1 MGNCQKRKICII
13 RLGYFPSDP
22 RIFKEVRALS
32 DAGYSVDVVCLRG
45 AGQSFIEVIDGVRVY
60 RLPIQTHRGSIPWSL
75 FIYGLSLSMVTVVV
89 TILHFWRRY
98 DLFQVNTMPD
108 ALVFTTS
115 IPRLLGAKVLLDMH
129 EPIPELW
136 ITKYGEK
143 RLSALLKLLI
153 LIEQRAIKYA
163 DRVITVNE
171 RVRKRFIE
179 RGANGQKIDVIRNVP
194 EEIFFKNTNSYKLQK
209 EFTLI
214 THGTIVERYGH
225 EVIIRALPLLR
236 NEISNL
242 KVYIVGDGDCK
253 NKIINLSK
261 QLGCSDLISFSGYV
275 PLAQVSQY
283 ILRSD
288 VGLVSLLMNP
298 FSDLCQPNKLFEYVA
313 LRKPVIASRLKA
325 IEESFDDSCV
335 LFFEP
340 GNPEDLARC
349 ILELYSN
356 PNKGKTLAEN
366 AYRRYESVKWEKT
379 KNVYLKII
387 EGLFRKNN

>member
-1 MGNCQKRKICII
+1 
-13 RLGYFPSDP
+13 
-22 RIFKEVRALS
+22 
-32 DAGYSVDVVCLRG
+32 
-45 AGQSFIEVIDGVRVY
+45 
-60 RLPIQTHRGSIPWSL
+60 
-75 FIYGLSLSMVTVVV
+75 MVTVVV

-98 DLFQVNTMPD
+98 DLLQVNTMPD

-163 DRVITVNE
+163 DKVITVNE

-242 KVYIVGDGDCK
+242 KVYIVGDGDYK

-261 QLGCSDLISFSGYV
+261 QLGCSDLISFTGYV

-349 ILELYSN
+349 IFELYKN
-356 PNKGKTLAEN
+356 PDKGKTLAEN
-366 AYRRYESVKWEKT
+366 AYRRYEGIKWEKQ
-379 KNVYLKII
+379 KSVYLKNV
-387 EGLFRKNN
+387 EALLKDNH

>member
-1 MGNCQKRKICII
+1 
-13 RLGYFPSDP
+13 
-22 RIFKEVRALS
+22 
-32 DAGYSVDVVCLRG
+32 
-45 AGQSFIEVIDGVRVY
+45 
-60 RLPIQTHRGSIPWSL
+60 
-75 FIYGLSLSMVTVVV
+75 MVTVVV

-129 EPIPELW
+129 EPTPELW

-242 KVYIVGDGDCK
+242 KVYIVGDGDYK

-356 PNKGKTLAEN
+356 PDKGKTLAEN
-366 AYRRYESVKWEKT
+366 AYRRYEGIRWEKQ
-379 KNVYLKII
+379 KSVYLKNV
-387 EGLFRKNN
+387 EALL